1 MTVKNGDKIKVHYTG
16 KFEDGNVFDSSE
28 GKEPLEFTVGEGI
41 VVKGFD
47 TAVLGME
54 LGETKTVTIQP
65 EEAYGAKSEEMIV
78 EIPREE
84 FGADFTADLG
94 EKLLIQLGDGNEIPV
109 EITEINDKI
118 VKLDANHPLAGKT
131 LVFTINVVEVNSPDA

>member
-1 MTVKNGDKIKVHYTG
+1 MSVKNGDKIKVNYTG
-16 KFEDGNVFDSSE
+16 KFEDGTVFDSSE

-47 TAVLGME
+47 AAVLGME
-54 LGETKTVTIQP
+54 IGETKTSVLKP
-65 EEAYGAKSEEMIV
+65 EEAYGLKSDEMVV

-84 FGADFTADLG
+84 FGADFTANVG

-131 LVFTINVVEVNSPDA
+131 LVFTVTIVEVN

>member
-1 MTVKNGDKIKVHYTG
+1 MSVKKGDKIKVDYTG
-16 KFEDGNVFDSSE
+16 KFEDGTVFDSSV
-28 GKEPLEFTVGEGI
+28 GKQPLEFVAGAGV

-47 TAVLGME
+47 EAVIGME
-54 LGETKTVTIQP
+54 IGETKTVTIP
-65 EEAYGAKSEEMIV
+65 AKDAYGEKTDDMTV

-84 FGADFTADLG
+84 FGAGFTANVG

-131 LVFTINVVEVNSPDA
+131 LVFTITLLEAKDSDA

>member
-16 KFEDGNVFDSSE
+16 KFEDGDVFDSSE

-47 TAVLGME
+47 AAVLGME
-54 LGETKTVTIQP
+54 IGETKTVTIQP
-65 EEAYGAKSEEMIV
+65 EEAYGAKSDEMIV

-131 LVFTINVVEVNSPDA
+131 LVFTINVVEVN

>member
-16 KFEDGNVFDSSE
+16 KFEDGSEFDSSE

-47 TAVLGME
+47 AAVLGME
-54 LGETKTVTIQP
+54 IGETKTVTIPP
-65 EEAYGAKSEEMIV
+65 EEAYGAKSEDMMV

-84 FGADFTADLG
+84 FGADFKAEVG

-109 EITEINDKI
+109 EITVINDKI

-131 LVFTINVVEVNSPDA
+131 LVFTIKVVEVN